1 VAKPSSFRRSRPAKE
16 IKEFDEEVIQIARV
30 TRVVKGG
37 RRLRFR
43 ATVVV
48 GNRKGKVGIG
58 IGKSTEVQGAI
69 QKAIAQAK
77 KTLIEVPMVG
87 QTIPHRIQVKF
98 KSAKLLLLPACPGT
112 GIIAGGPLRKVVE
125 LAGIKDILSKSLG
138 CNNRVTNTQA
148 ALIALSELKPLT
160 WIVKKTVSVEAPK
173 ENRQF
178 EPKFRKP
185 GMNKVL
191 IARQNPHA
199 PPKNP
204 EHEQLKKAPA
214 QQAVQTQQAP
224 QEEKPAIA
232 EKATTTVEDTKSS
245 Q

>member
-1 VAKPSSFRRSRPAKE
+1 MHNKKGRGPREA
-16 IKEFDEEVIQIARV
+16 KEFDEEVIQIDRV

-69 QKAIAQAK
+69 QKAITQAK
-77 KTLIEVPMVG
+77 KTLIIVPIVG
-87 QTIPHRIQVKF
+87 QTIPHRIKMKY
-98 KSAKLLLLPACPGT
+98 KSARLLLMPACPGT

-148 ALIALSELKPLT
+148 AYRALSSLRDLP
-160 WIVKKTVSVEAPK
+160 WIKKKTPEPVAPK
-173 ENRQF
+173 IVPGIVPGTDVGKGF
-178 EPKFRKP
+178 KKP
-185 GMNKVL
+185 FVKTDK
-191 IARQNPHA
+191 P
-199 PPKNP
+199 
-204 EHEQLKKAPA
+204 APA
-214 QQAVQTQQAP
+214 KVVPVTATPAQHATPAKTTTPAQPVKAT
-224 QEEKPAIA
+224 KPAEPA
-232 EKATTTVEDTKSS
+232 AKPAPEVK
-245 Q
+245 